1 MNINKIKIVF
11 PPKSKHFAFLFTD
24 FPVKLSAAPS
34 MKTSDLPWLTQF
46 SAILFIHIKRLN
58 DIIGFAFHSVA

>member
-11 PPKSKHFAFLFTD
+11 PPESKHFASLFTD

-34 MKTSDLPWLTQF
+34 M
-46 SAILFIHIKRLN
+46 
-58 DIIGFAFHSVA
+58 